1 MERVS
6 VVVVGVMIRS
16 LLVVRWLMIW
26 SVSTS
31 PRAFNSKCGMSS
43 GLCCRLQSL
52 KLSVSW
58 GLVAVED
65 SWEDSPQEELLI
77 LGNVGVRRVRSHISL
92 CSCC

>member
-16 LLVVRWLMIW
+16 LLVVGWFMIW

-31 PRAFNSKCGMSS
+31 PRAFNSKCGMNS
-43 GLCCRLQSL
+43 GLCFRLRSL

-58 GLVAVED
+58 SLAIGGRHLGGLTPRGTPHP
-65 SWEDSPQEELLI
+65 W
-77 LGNVGVRRVRSHISL
+77 
-92 CSCC
+92 